1 VIKNPDEIRRFEEKF
16 LLGENLSVRQR
27 FAILEG
33 LYELA
38 VRFGHFTQEDI
49 MEGIEND
56 IWLAKALNTDVRIP
70 PGEAR

>member
-1 VIKNPDEIRRFEEKF
+1 VIKNPDEVRRFEEQY
-16 LLGENLSVRQR
+16 LREENLSVQQR
-27 FAILEG
+27 FAILDG

-38 VRFGHFTQEDI
+38 VLFGHFKQEDI

-70 PGEAR
+70 PR

>member
-1 VIKNPDEIRRFEEKF
+1 MIKNYDEVRKFEEQF
-16 LLGENLSVRQR
+16 LSEENLTVKQR

-33 LYELA
+33 LYKLA
-38 VRFGHFTQEDI
+38 VRFGHFKQEDI

-70 PGEAR
+70 PR